1 MGGQKKDGGEFRRK
15 NAEDDA
21 YDDLLNSLFGPE
33 EPRYSAGNRSSK
45 IENIDEPSSEKKPSV
60 REKASYEDP
69 KKAASSR
76 KSGFK
81 LDIKDLDSEFYGNEQ
96 RKTEHKNQGVPR
108 EQLYKKASYQRAKN
122 ASDAPSS
129 ERGEKPERSKSDLAD
144 TIDLL
149 PEFSYEKSA
158 EESHASGSPVYYK
171 PIFEQKSAKPPEN
184 PPVRSKKER
193 KQDAVRRRE
202 KQNGAENGI
211 QYRRAAEKE
220 YEGAAV
226 IIKKN
231 ELPEGKRVLNFFRQ
245 NKSAWIIIAVCIAAA
260 VLISTY
266 AISCMNDILAI
277 NRDSDTVITVNLPA
291 DADTKTAIDLLK
303 DNGLIKHKMF
313 CRAFSR
319 FMNYR
324 DDNYLTGI
332 YYLTESMGLENMLS
346 SFKKA
351 TVSDETVTLT
361 FPEGYSVDQIAE
373 KLEKYEVCKASE
385 FYATLKDVDFSSEYS
400 FIAEEDNKELRYRV
414 LEGYLYPD
422 TYEFYIGENA
432 ASVIRKFLDNFNEKW
447 TDEYS
452 AQAQKLGMSIDDVIT
467 LASIIEKEAYGA
479 DQMPLV
485 SSVLHN
491 RINKSGL
498 YPTLQCDSTTAYIN
512 DYISKNV
519 TDSSALSKYTQNYST
534 YKCEGLPVGAICNPG
549 DDAINGALYPSETNY
564 YFFLHDNNKKLYLA
578 ENDAQHRE
586 NGIAALKANQKN
598 G

>member
-1 MGGQKKDGGEFRRK
+1 MSGSKKGNGEHRYT
-15 NAEDDA
+15 NAENDA
-21 YDDLLNSLFGPE
+21 YDDLLNSVFGDE
-33 EPRYSAGNRSSK
+33 EPKYSAENRTSK
-45 IENIDEPSSEKKPSV
+45 IENADKPSSEKRPTAQ
-60 REKASYEDP
+60 EKKSHTQSE
-69 KKAASSR
+69 KNASSHQ
-76 KSGFK
+76 GEFK
-81 LDIKDLDSEFYGNEQ
+81 LNIKDLDSEFYGNEP
-96 RKTEHKNQGVPR
+96 KKAEHKNQGVPR
-108 EQLYKKASYQRAKN
+108 EQLYKKASSRRVKKT
-122 ASDAPSS
+122 SDAPAPKRR
-129 ERGEKPERSKSDLAD
+129 EQPDRNKSNLGD
-144 TIDLL
+144 TIDFL
-149 PEFSYEKSA
+149 PDFSYGKSA
-158 EESHASGSPVYYK
+158 KESHTAGTPIYYK
-171 PIFEQKSAKPPEN
+171 PIAEQKSAEPSQET
-184 PPVRSKKER
+184 PVRPKKTQ
-193 KQDAVRRRE
+193 KQGALRHKRQNSTE
-202 KQNGAENGI
+202 KGI
-211 QYRRAAEKE
+211 QYRRAAENE
-220 YEGAAV
+220 YEGTAV

-231 ELPEGKRVLNFFRQ
+231 ELPAGKRILEFFKQ
-245 NKSAWIIIAVCIAAA
+245 NKKAWIIIAVCIAAA

-277 NRDSDTVITVNLPA
+277 NRDSETIVTVNLPA
-291 DADTKTAIDLLK
+291 DADTKTAIDILK
-303 DNGLIKHKMF
+303 DNGLIKHKVF
-313 CRAFSR
+313 CRVFSK
-319 FMNYR
+319 FMDYR

-346 SFKKA
+346 SFKK
-351 TVSDETVTLT
+351 TMVSGETVTLA
-361 FPEGYSVDQIAE
+361 FPEGYSVDQIAQ
-373 KLEKYEVCKASE
+373 KLEKNEVCKASE

-432 ASVIRKFLDNFNEKW
+432 ASVIRKFLDNFKEKW
-447 TDEYS
+447 TDEYA

-491 RINKSGL
+491 RINKTGL

-549 DDAINGALYPSETNY
+549 DDSIHGALYPSDTNY

-578 ENDAQHRE
+578 ENDAQHRA